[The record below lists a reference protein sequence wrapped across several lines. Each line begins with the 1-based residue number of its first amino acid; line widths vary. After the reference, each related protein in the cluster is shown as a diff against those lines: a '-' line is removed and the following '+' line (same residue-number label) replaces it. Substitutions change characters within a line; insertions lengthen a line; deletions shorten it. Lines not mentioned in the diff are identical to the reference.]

1 MKPHIIYIHGANSTP
16 RSFNYIKSQLPDH
29 TFTNIAYDAN
39 DPIDELVLAAIT
51 SVKQSGHI
59 IAHSLGGVLGAAVS
73 QAHPKLIKSLTTI
86 STPFGGSEAANRF
99 AMLLPFS
106 TFLKNIRP
114 GNPVLR
120 GVVKVGEKVP
130 TLTIITTNGHALFEP
145 NPNDGV
151 VTVESQETFNASRQM
166 RADMNHFEVLQDP
179 TIVAAIKAFMEAHRA
194 EP

>member
-1 MKPHIIYIHGANSTP
+1 
-16 RSFNYIKSQLPDH
+16 
-29 TFTNIAYDAN
+29 
-39 DPIDELVLAAIT
+39 
-51 SVKQSGHI
+51 
-59 IAHSLGGVLGAAVS
+59 
-73 QAHPKLIKSLTTI
+73 
-86 STPFGGSEAANRF
+86 
-99 AMLLPFS
+99 
-106 TFLKNIRP
+106 
-114 GNPVLR
+114 
-120 GVVKVGEKVP
+120 VKVGEKVP